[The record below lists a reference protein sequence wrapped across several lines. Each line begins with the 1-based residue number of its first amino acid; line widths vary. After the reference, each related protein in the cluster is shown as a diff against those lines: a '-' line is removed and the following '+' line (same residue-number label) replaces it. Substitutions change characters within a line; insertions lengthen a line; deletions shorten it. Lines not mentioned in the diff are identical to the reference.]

1 MLQSI
6 SIVNFALIDDIQ
18 SDFGRKLNVVTGETG
33 SGKSIVM
40 DALSLVLGARAD
52 LSAVRDASKKCIV
65 EAIFDL
71 SKSAFKSVFD
81 DLQVDFEVETILRRE
96 ILPSGKSRSFIN
108 DTPVQLEK
116 LRFLGSQ
123 LVDLH
128 SQHQTS
134 QLADPRFHFDLL
146 DAFSDALEL
155 RAEYQQTLEAFK
167 QEEKHYHEML
177 EMQRGAK
184 ESYDYNCFLF
194 AELKELELH
203 DDIQTQLEEERNL
216 LQHAD
221 DIKQTIQH
229 ILQISSMENNGL
241 TDQLSQCRMDL
252 QKLESYSDQYKA
264 FSERVQNLWY
274 EWTDIQSN
282 LSSMDEELVVDPMR
296 LEAVNQTLSK
306 IYSLQHKHHVHDIR
320 GLMDK
325 EQELETLCQLVL
337 EGDEEIQSQKHR
349 LDKAEKTAWKL
360 ATELAKKRRD
370 HAQKLANKLSA
381 RLVKLGMEHAR
392 FDFQLDAESSLGSVG
407 ADSLTL
413 LFSANKGVGFS
424 TLRKV
429 ASGGERSRI
438 MLVIKSILAK
448 NDHCPTMILD
458 EIDAGVSGEMAKA
471 MGSFMKDI
479 SEHTQ
484 LIAIT
489 HLPQIAAMGNSHIK
503 VYKSSDDQT
512 TRTYV
517 KQLEGEDRVVEI
529 AQMIDGNQITQTA
542 RTYAEKLLN

>member
-18 SDFGRKLNVVTGETG
+18 SDFGRQLNVVTGETG

-65 EAIFDL
+65 EAVFDL

-81 DLQVDFEVETILRRE
+81 DLEVDFEMETILRRE

-177 EMQRGAK
+177 EVQRGAK

-252 QKLESYSDQYKA
+252 QKLESYSDHYKA

-306 IYSLQHKHHVHDIR
+306 IYSLQQKHHVHDIR

-325 EQELETLCQLVL
+325 EQELETLCQVVL

-349 LDKAEKTAWKL
+349 LDKAENTAWKL

-392 FDFQLDAESSLGSVG
+392 FDFQLDAESSLGPVG

>member
-18 SDFGRKLNVVTGETG
+18 SDFGRQLNVVTGETG

-177 EMQRGAK
+177 EVQRGAK

-252 QKLESYSDQYKA
+252 QKLESYSDHYKA
-264 FSERVQNLWY
+264 FSEQVQNLWY

-325 EQELETLCQLVL
+325 EQELETLCQVVL

-370 HAQKLANKLSA
+370 HAQKLANILSA

-407 ADSLTL
+407 ADSLTV

>member
-1 MLQSI
+1 LLQSI

-18 SDFGRKLNVVTGETG
+18 SDFGRQLNVVTGETG

-65 EAIFDL
+65 EAVFDL
-71 SKSAFKSVFD
+71 SKFAAKSVFD
-81 DLQVDFEVETILRRE
+81 DLEVDFEMETILRRE

-108 DTPVQLEK
+108 DTPVQLDK

-155 RAEYQQTLEAFK
+155 KADYKQTLEVVI
-167 QEEKHYHEML
+167 QEEKHYHKLL
-177 EMQRGAK
+177 EDQRSAK
-184 ESYDYNCFLF
+184 ESYDYNSFLL
-194 AELKELELH
+194 AELKELQLH
-203 DDIQTQLEEERNL
+203 IDIQTQLEEERNL

-229 ILQISSMENNGL
+229 ILQISSIENSGL

-252 QKLESYSDQYKA
+252 QKLESYSEQYKA

-282 LSSMDEELVVDPMR
+282 LSSMDEGLAVDPMR

-306 IYSLQHKHHVHDIR
+306 IYSLQQKHQVQDIS
-320 GLMDK
+320 GLIDK
-325 EQELETLCQLVL
+325 EQELETLCQVVL
-337 EGDEEIQSQKHR
+337 EGDEEIQAQKQR
-349 LDKAEKTAWKL
+349 LDKIEKTAWKL
-360 ATELAKKRRD
+360 ATDLAKRRRD
-370 HAQKLANKLSA
+370 HTQKLADELSA

-392 FDFQLDAESSLGSVG
+392 FDFQLDAESSLGPIG

-413 LFSANKGVGFS
+413 LFSANKGIDFS
-424 TLRKV
+424 ELRKI

-438 MLVIKSILAK
+438 MLVIKSILAR

-471 MGSFMKDI
+471 MGIFMKDI

-484 LIAIT
+484 LITIT
-489 HLPQIAAMGNSHIK
+489 HLPQIAAMGNAHIK
-503 VYKSSDDQT
+503 VYKSSDDLT

-517 KQLEGEDRVVEI
+517 KRLEGEDRIVEI

>member
-18 SDFGRKLNVVTGETG
+18 SDFGSQLNVVTGETG

-52 LSAVRDASKKCIV
+52 LSAVRDGSKKCIV
-65 EAIFDL
+65 EAVFDL
-71 SKSAFKSVFD
+71 SKSTLKSVFD
-81 DLQVDFEVETILRRE
+81 DLEVDFEMETILRRE

-116 LRFLGSQ
+116 LRFLGLQ

-134 QLADPRFHFDLL
+134 QLADSRFHFDLL
-146 DAFSDALEL
+146 DAFSGALEQK
-155 RAEYQQTLEAFK
+155 AEYQMTLKVVK
-167 QEEKHYHEML
+167 QEEKRYHELL
-177 EMQRGAK
+177 EAQQSAK
-184 ESYDYNCFLF
+184 ESYDYNSFLL
-194 AELKELELH
+194 AELKELQLH
-203 DDIQTQLEEERNL
+203 PGSQAQLEQERNL
-216 LQHAD
+216 LQHAE

-229 ILQISSMENNGL
+229 ILQISSLENSGL

-274 EWTDIQSN
+274 EWTDIQAN
-282 LSSMDEELVVDPMR
+282 LSSMDEGLVVDPVR
-296 LEAVNQTLSK
+296 LEAVNQSLSK
-306 IYSLQHKHHVHDIR
+306 IYSLQQKHQVQDIG
-320 GLMDK
+320 GLIDK
-325 EQELETLCQLVL
+325 EQELETLCQVVL
-337 EGDEEIQSQKHR
+337 EGDGEIQSQKER

-360 ATELAKKRRD
+360 ATDLAKRRRD
-370 HAQKLANKLSA
+370 YAQKLANELSS

-392 FDFQLDAESSLGSVG
+392 FDFQLDTESSLGPVG

-413 LFSANKGVGFS
+413 LFSANKGIDFS
-424 TLRKV
+424 TLSKI

-448 NDHCPTMILD
+448 NNHCPTMILD

-503 VYKSSDDQT
+503 VYKSSDEHT

-517 KQLEGEDRVVEI
+517 KRLEGEDRVVEI

>member
-18 SDFGRKLNVVTGETG
+18 SDFGRQLNVVTGETG

-52 LSAVRDASKKCIV
+52 LSVVRDASKKCIV

-71 SKSAFKSVFD
+71 SKSAFKPVFD

-177 EMQRGAK
+177 EVQRGAK

-252 QKLESYSDQYKA
+252 QKLESYSDHYKA

-306 IYSLQHKHHVHDIR
+306 IYSLQQKHHVHDIR

-325 EQELETLCQLVL
+325 EQELETLCQVVL

-349 LDKAEKTAWKL
+349 LDKAENTAWKL

-392 FDFQLDAESSLGSVG
+392 FDFQLDAESSLGPVG

>member
-18 SDFGRKLNVVTGETG
+18 SDFGRQLNVVTGETG

-71 SKSAFKSVFD
+71 SKSAFKPVFD

-155 RAEYQQTLEAFK
+155 RAEYQQTLEAFR

-177 EMQRGAK
+177 EVQRGAK

-264 FSERVQNLWY
+264 LSERVQNLWY

-392 FDFQLDAESSLGSVG
+392 FDFQLDAESSLGPVG

-424 TLRKV
+424 TLSKV

>member
-18 SDFGRKLNVVTGETG
+18 SDFGRQLNVVTGETG

-177 EMQRGAK
+177 EVQRGAK

-252 QKLESYSDQYKA
+252 QKLESYSDHYKA

>member
-1 MLQSI
+1 LLQSI

-18 SDFGRKLNVVTGETG
+18 SDFGRQLNVVTGETG

-155 RAEYQQTLEAFK
+155 RAEYQQTLEAFM

-177 EMQRGAK
+177 EVQRGAK

-252 QKLESYSDQYKA
+252 QKLESYSDHYKA

-392 FDFQLDAESSLGSVG
+392 FDFQLDAESSLGPVG

>member
-18 SDFGRKLNVVTGETG
+18 SDFGRQLNVVTGETG

-52 LSAVRDASKKCIV
+52 LSAVRDTSKKCIV

-177 EMQRGAK
+177 EVQRGAK

-264 FSERVQNLWY
+264 LSERVQNLWY
-274 EWTDIQSN
+274 EWADIQSN
-282 LSSMDEELVVDPMR
+282 LSSMNEELVVDPLR

-392 FDFQLDAESSLGSVG
+392 FDFQLDAESSLGPVG

-503 VYKSSDDQT
+503 VYKSSDNQT

>member
-18 SDFGRKLNVVTGETG
+18 SDFGRQLNVVTGETG

-177 EMQRGAK
+177 EVQRGAK

-252 QKLESYSDQYKA
+252 QKLESYSDHYKA

-392 FDFQLDAESSLGSVG
+392 FDFQLDAESSLGPVG

>member
-1 MLQSI
+1 LLQSI

-18 SDFGRKLNVVTGETG
+18 SDFGRQLNVVTGETG

-71 SKSAFKSVFD
+71 SKSAFKPVFD

-177 EMQRGAK
+177 EVQRGAK

-264 FSERVQNLWY
+264 LSERVQNLWY

-325 EQELETLCQLVL
+325 EQELETLCQVVL
-337 EGDEEIQSQKHR
+337 EGDDEIQSQKHR

-392 FDFQLDAESSLGSVG
+392 FDFQLDAESSLGPVG

>member
-18 SDFGRKLNVVTGETG
+18 SDFGRQLNVVTGETG

-177 EMQRGAK
+177 EVQRGAK

-229 ILQISSMENNGL
+229 VLQISSMENNGL

-264 FSERVQNLWY
+264 LSERVQNLWY

-325 EQELETLCQLVL
+325 EQELETLCQVVL

>member
-18 SDFGRKLNVVTGETG
+18 SDFGRQLNVVTGETG

-146 DAFSDALEL
+146 DTFSDALEL

-177 EMQRGAK
+177 EVQRGAK

-264 FSERVQNLWY
+264 LSERVQNLWY

-325 EQELETLCQLVL
+325 EQELETLCQVVL

>member
-18 SDFGRKLNVVTGETG
+18 SDFGRQLNVVTGETG

-177 EMQRGAK
+177 EVQRGAK

-264 FSERVQNLWY
+264 LSERVQNLWY

-325 EQELETLCQLVL
+325 EQELKTLCQVVL

-370 HAQKLANKLSA
+370 HAQKLANKLSD
-381 RLVKLGMEHAR
+381 RLVKLGMQHAR

-542 RTYAEKLLN
+542 RIYAEKLLN

>member
-18 SDFGRKLNVVTGETG
+18 SDFGRQLNVVTGETG

-71 SKSAFKSVFD
+71 SKSAFKPVFD

-146 DAFSDALEL
+146 DSFSDALEL

-177 EMQRGAK
+177 EVQRGAK

-264 FSERVQNLWY
+264 LSERVQNLWY

-392 FDFQLDAESSLGSVG
+392 FDFQLDAESSLGPVG

>member
-18 SDFGRKLNVVTGETG
+18 SDFGRQLNVVTGETG

-177 EMQRGAK
+177 EVQRGAK

-229 ILQISSMENNGL
+229 VLQISSMENNGL

-264 FSERVQNLWY
+264 LSERVQNLWY

-325 EQELETLCQLVL
+325 EQELETLCQVVL

-517 KQLEGEDRVVEI
+517 KQLEGEDRVIEI

>member
-18 SDFGRKLNVVTGETG
+18 SDFGRHLNVVTGETG

-65 EAIFDL
+65 EAVFDL
-71 SKSAFKSVFD
+71 SKFAAKSVFD
-81 DLQVDFEVETILRRE
+81 DMEVDFEMETILRRE

-108 DTPVQLEK
+108 DTPVQLDK

-155 RAEYQQTLEAFK
+155 KADYKQTLEVVI
-167 QEEKHYHEML
+167 QEEKHYHKLL
-177 EMQRGAK
+177 EDQRSAK
-184 ESYDYNCFLF
+184 ESFDYNSFLL
-194 AELKELELH
+194 AELKELQLH
-203 DDIQTQLEEERNL
+203 IDIQTQLEEERNL

-229 ILQISSMENNGL
+229 ILQISSMENSGL

-252 QKLESYSDQYKA
+252 QKLESYSEQYKA

-282 LSSMDEELVVDPMR
+282 LSSMDEGLAVDPMR

-306 IYSLQHKHHVHDIR
+306 IYSLQQKHQVQDIS
-320 GLMDK
+320 GLIDK
-325 EQELETLCQLVL
+325 EQELETLCQVVL
-337 EGDEEIQSQKHR
+337 EGDEEIQAQKQR
-349 LDKAEKTAWKL
+349 LDKIEKTAWKL
-360 ATELAKKRRD
+360 ATDLAKRRRD
-370 HAQKLANKLSA
+370 HTQKLADELSA

-392 FDFQLDAESSLGSVG
+392 FDFQLDAESSLGPIG

-413 LFSANKGVGFS
+413 LFSANKGIDFS
-424 TLRKV
+424 ELRKI

-471 MGSFMKDI
+471 MGIFMKDI

-484 LIAIT
+484 LITIT
-489 HLPQIAAMGNSHIK
+489 HLPQIAAMGNAHIK
-503 VYKSSDDQT
+503 VYKSSDDLT

-517 KQLEGEDRVVEI
+517 KRLEGEDRIVEI

>member
-1 MLQSI
+1 LLQSI

-18 SDFGRKLNVVTGETG
+18 SDFGRQLNVVTGETG

-155 RAEYQQTLEAFK
+155 RAEYQQTLEAFM

-177 EMQRGAK
+177 EVQRGAK

-252 QKLESYSDQYKA
+252 QKLESYSDHYKA

-325 EQELETLCQLVL
+325 EQELETLCQLVM

-392 FDFQLDAESSLGSVG
+392 FDFQLDAESSLGPVG

>member
-1 MLQSI
+1 LLQSI

-18 SDFGRKLNVVTGETG
+18 SDFGRQLNVVTGETG

-96 ILPSGKSRSFIN
+96 RLPSGKSRSFIN

-177 EMQRGAK
+177 EVQRGAK

-203 DDIQTQLEEERNL
+203 DDIQTKLEEERNL

-252 QKLESYSDQYKA
+252 QKLESYSDQYMA
-264 FSERVQNLWY
+264 LSERVQNLWY

-325 EQELETLCQLVL
+325 EQELETLCQVVL

>member
-18 SDFGRKLNVVTGETG
+18 SDFGRQLNVVTGETG

-177 EMQRGAK
+177 EVQRGAK

-252 QKLESYSDQYKA
+252 QKLESYSDHYKA

-360 ATELAKKRRD
+360 ATELSKKRRD

-392 FDFQLDAESSLGSVG
+392 FDFQLDAESSLGPVG

>member
-18 SDFGRKLNVVTGETG
+18 SDFGRQLNVVTGETG

-177 EMQRGAK
+177 EVQRGAK
-184 ESYDYNCFLF
+184 ESYDYNSFLL

-221 DIKQTIQH
+221 DIKQTIQR

-264 FSERVQNLWY
+264 LSERVQNLWY

-392 FDFQLDAESSLGSVG
+392 FDFQLDAESSLGPVG

>member
-6 SIVNFALIDDIQ
+6 SIINFALIDDIQ
-18 SDFGRKLNVVTGETG
+18 SDFGRQLNVVTGETG

-65 EAIFDL
+65 EVVFDL
-71 SKSAFKSVFD
+71 SKSALKSVFD
-81 DLQVDFEVETILRRE
+81 DLEVDFEMETILRRE

-155 RAEYQQTLEAFK
+155 RSDYQKTLEVFK
-167 QEEKHYHEML
+167 QEEKHYHELL
-177 EMQRGAK
+177 EVQRSAK
-184 ESYDYNCFLF
+184 ESYDYNSFLL
-194 AELKELELH
+194 AELKELQLH
-203 DDIQTQLEEERNL
+203 VDIQTKLEEERNL

-229 ILQISSMENNGL
+229 VLQISSMENSGL

-252 QKLESYSDQYKA
+252 QKLESYSDQYKV

-282 LSSMDEELVVDPMR
+282 LSSMDEGLVVDPMR

-306 IYSLQHKHHVHDIR
+306 IYSLQQKHLVQDIG

-325 EQELETLCQLVL
+325 EQELETLCQVVL
-337 EGDEEIQSQKHR
+337 EGVEIIQSQKQR

-360 ATELAKKRRD
+360 ATDLAKQRRD
-370 HAQKLANKLSA
+370 HAQKLSNELST

-392 FDFQLDAESSLGSVG
+392 FDFQLDAESSLGPIG
-407 ADSLTL
+407 ADSLSL
-413 LFSANKGVGFS
+413 LFSANKGIDFS
-424 TLRKV
+424 TLRKI
-429 ASGGERSRI
+429 ASRGERSRI

-503 VYKSSDDQT
+503 VYKSSDDHT

-517 KQLEGEDRVVEI
+517 KQLKGEDRVVEI

>member
-18 SDFGRKLNVVTGETG
+18 SDFGRQLNVVTGETG

-177 EMQRGAK
+177 EVQRGAK

-264 FSERVQNLWY
+264 LSERVQNLWY

-325 EQELETLCQLVL
+325 EQELKTLCQVVL

>member
-18 SDFGRKLNVVTGETG
+18 SDFGRQLNVVTGETG

-146 DAFSDALEL
+146 DTFSDALEL

-177 EMQRGAK
+177 EVQRGAK

-264 FSERVQNLWY
+264 LSERVQNLWY

-325 EQELETLCQLVL
+325 EQELETLCQVVL

-479 SEHTQ
+479 SEYTQ

>member
-18 SDFGRKLNVVTGETG
+18 SDFGRQLNVVTGETG

-177 EMQRGAK
+177 EVQRGAK

-264 FSERVQNLWY
+264 LSERVQNLWY

-325 EQELETLCQLVL
+325 EQELETLCQVVL

-370 HAQKLANKLSA
+370 YAQKLANKLSA
-381 RLVKLGMEHAR
+381 RLIKLGMEHAR

>member
-18 SDFGRKLNVVTGETG
+18 SDFGRQLNVVTGETG

-177 EMQRGAK
+177 EVQRGAK

-264 FSERVQNLWY
+264 LSERVQNLWY

-325 EQELETLCQLVL
+325 EQELETLCQVVL

-448 NDHCPTMILD
+448 NDYCPTMILD

-517 KQLEGEDRVVEI
+517 KQLVGEERIVEI

>member
-18 SDFGRKLNVVTGETG
+18 SDFGRQLNVVTGETG

-71 SKSAFKSVFD
+71 SKSAFKPVFD

-177 EMQRGAK
+177 EVQRGAK

-264 FSERVQNLWY
+264 LSERVQNLWY

-325 EQELETLCQLVL
+325 EQELETLCQVVL
-337 EGDEEIQSQKHR
+337 EGDDEIQSQKHR

-392 FDFQLDAESSLGSVG
+392 FDFQLDAESSLGPVG

>member
-18 SDFGRKLNVVTGETG
+18 SDFGRQLNVVTGETG

-65 EAIFDL
+65 EAVFDL
-71 SKSAFKSVFD
+71 SKFAAKSVFD
-81 DLQVDFEVETILRRE
+81 DLEVDFEMETILRRE

-108 DTPVQLEK
+108 DTPVQLDK

-155 RAEYQQTLEAFK
+155 KADYKQTLEVVI
-167 QEEKHYHEML
+167 QEEKHYHKLL
-177 EMQRGAK
+177 EDQRSAR
-184 ESYDYNCFLF
+184 ESYDYNSFLL
-194 AELKELELH
+194 AELKELQLH
-203 DDIQTQLEEERNL
+203 IDIQTQLEEERNL

-229 ILQISSMENNGL
+229 ILQISSMENSGL

-252 QKLESYSDQYKA
+252 QKLESYSEQYKA

-282 LSSMDEELVVDPMR
+282 LSSMDEGLAVDPMR

-306 IYSLQHKHHVHDIR
+306 IYSLQQKHQVQDIS
-320 GLMDK
+320 GLIDK
-325 EQELETLCQLVL
+325 EQELETLCQVVL
-337 EGDEEIQSQKHR
+337 EGDEEIQAQKQR
-349 LDKAEKTAWKL
+349 LDKIEKTAWKL
-360 ATELAKKRRD
+360 ATDLAKRRRD
-370 HAQKLANKLSA
+370 HTQKLADELSA

-392 FDFQLDAESSLGSVG
+392 FDFQLDAESSLGPIG

-413 LFSANKGVGFS
+413 LFSANKGIDFS
-424 TLRKV
+424 ELRKI

-438 MLVIKSILAK
+438 MLVIKSILAR

-471 MGSFMKDI
+471 MGIFMKDI

-484 LIAIT
+484 LITIT
-489 HLPQIAAMGNSHIK
+489 HLPQIAAMGNAHIK
-503 VYKSSDDQT
+503 VYKSSDDLT

-517 KQLEGEDRVVEI
+517 KRLEGEDRIVEI

>member
-18 SDFGRKLNVVTGETG
+18 SDFGRQLNVVTGETG

-177 EMQRGAK
+177 EVQRGAK

-241 TDQLSQCRMDL
+241 TDQLSQCRMHL

-349 LDKAEKTAWKL
+349 LDKAEKIAWKL

>member
-18 SDFGRKLNVVTGETG
+18 SDFGRQLNVVTGETG

-71 SKSAFKSVFD
+71 SKSAFKPVFD
-81 DLQVDFEVETILRRE
+81 DLQVEFEVETILRRE

-177 EMQRGAK
+177 EVQRGAK

-264 FSERVQNLWY
+264 LSERVQNLWY

-325 EQELETLCQLVL
+325 EQELETLCQVVL

-392 FDFQLDAESSLGSVG
+392 FDFQLDAESSLGPVG

>member
-18 SDFGRKLNVVTGETG
+18 SDFGRQLNVVTGETG

-177 EMQRGAK
+177 EVQRGAK

-229 ILQISSMENNGL
+229 VLQISSMENNGL

-264 FSERVQNLWY
+264 LSERVQNLWY

-325 EQELETLCQLVL
+325 EQELETLCQVVL

-471 MGSFMKDI
+471 VGSFMKDI

-517 KQLEGEDRVVEI
+517 KQLEGEDRVIEI

>member
-18 SDFGRKLNVVTGETG
+18 SDFGRQLNVVTGETG

-177 EMQRGAK
+177 EVQRGAK

-264 FSERVQNLWY
+264 LSERVQNLWY

-325 EQELETLCQLVL
+325 EQELETLCQVVL

-360 ATELAKKRRD
+360 AKELAKKRRD

-392 FDFQLDAESSLGSVG
+392 FDFQLDAESSLGPVG

>member
-18 SDFGRKLNVVTGETG
+18 SDFGSQLNVVTGETG

-65 EAIFDL
+65 EAVFDL
-71 SKSAFKSVFD
+71 SKSTLKYVFD
-81 DLQVDFEVETILRRE
+81 DLEVDFEMETILRRE

-134 QLADPRFHFDLL
+134 QLADSRFHFELL
-146 DAFSDALEL
+146 DAFSGALEH
-155 RAEYQQTLEAFK
+155 RAKYQMTLEVVK
-167 QEEKHYHEML
+167 QEDKRYHELL
-177 EMQRGAK
+177 EAQRSAK
-184 ESYDYNCFLF
+184 ESYDYNSFLL
-194 AELKELELH
+194 AELKELQLH
-203 DDIQTQLEEERNL
+203 PDIQTQLEEERNL
-216 LQHAD
+216 LQHAE

-229 ILQISSMENNGL
+229 ILQISSLENSGL

-252 QKLESYSDQYKA
+252 QKLESYSDQYKV
-264 FSERVQNLWY
+264 FSERVQSLWY
-274 EWTDIQSN
+274 EWTDIQAN
-282 LSSMDEELVVDPMR
+282 LSSMDEGLVVDPVR
-296 LEAVNQTLSK
+296 LEAVNQSLSK
-306 IYSLQHKHHVHDIR
+306 IYSLQQKHQVQDIG
-320 GLMDK
+320 GLINK
-325 EQELETLCQLVL
+325 EQELETLCQVVL
-337 EGDEEIQSQKHR
+337 EGDEEIQSQKER

-360 ATELAKKRRD
+360 ATDLAKRRRD
-370 HAQKLANKLSA
+370 HAQKLANEISS

-392 FDFQLDAESSLGSVG
+392 FDFQLDTESSLGPVG
-407 ADSLTL
+407 ADSLKL
-413 LFSANKGVGFS
+413 LFSANKGIDFS
-424 TLRKV
+424 TLRKI

-471 MGSFMKDI
+471 MGSFMRDI
-479 SEHTQ
+479 SQHTQ

-503 VYKSSDDQT
+503 VYKSSDEHT

-517 KQLEGEDRVVEI
+517 KRLEGEERVVEI

>member
-18 SDFGRKLNVVTGETG
+18 SDFGRQLNVVTGETG

-71 SKSAFKSVFD
+71 SKSAFKPVFD

-177 EMQRGAK
+177 EVQRGAK

-264 FSERVQNLWY
+264 LSERVQNLWY

-282 LSSMDEELVVDPMR
+282 LFSMDEELVVDPMR

-325 EQELETLCQLVL
+325 EQELETLCQVVL

-392 FDFQLDAESSLGSVG
+392 FDFQLDAESSLGPVG

>member
-18 SDFGRKLNVVTGETG
+18 SDFGRQLNVVTGETG

-71 SKSAFKSVFD
+71 SKSAFKPVFD

-177 EMQRGAK
+177 EVQRGAK

-264 FSERVQNLWY
+264 LSERVQNLWY

-282 LSSMDEELVVDPMR
+282 LSSMDEELVVDPIR

-325 EQELETLCQLVL
+325 EQELETLCQVVL

-392 FDFQLDAESSLGSVG
+392 FDFQLDAESSLGPVG